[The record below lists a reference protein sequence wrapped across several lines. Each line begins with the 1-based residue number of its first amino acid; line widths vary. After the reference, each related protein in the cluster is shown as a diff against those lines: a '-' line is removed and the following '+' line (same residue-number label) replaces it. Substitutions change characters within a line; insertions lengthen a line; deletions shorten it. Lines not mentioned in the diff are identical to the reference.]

1 MQTGSGRAPLI
12 IAIVAALITYAAL
25 GHQTPF
31 GFLHHLGHHRITIS
45 TDKSADA
52 AEDARQAAADR
63 AQDAADRAQEEADR
77 AQEQSERKQELQEQ
91 ANELKHQAE
100 ELARQAKELAAAG
113 AEQAAAAIPA
123 IPALPAPPAPP
134 VAPAVPASAGTDTEV
149 RALEPFDSITIE
161 NSADATVTI
170 GDKQSVMITGGVGH
184 TQTNVHD
191 GKLTISGSMP
201 GMRVAII
208 VPHLHTLQVNG
219 YGKVSLVGLRD
230 PITIKANG
238 AVQLWGSGTVESANL
253 VMNGPSKFQLD
264 KLEAKNLTVQVNGV
278 GDADVFATESL
289 TADVKGVGH
298 VRYHGDPHLTTKI
311 NGPGTVQR
319 VAAS

>member
-12 IAIVAALITYAAL
+12 IAIVAALITYVAL

-31 GFLHHLGHHRITIS
+31 GFLHNLGHHKITIS
-45 TDKSADA
+45 TDKTADA
-52 AEDARQAAADR
+52 AEDARQEAADR

-77 AQEQSERKQELQEQ
+77 AQEQSERRRELQEQ
-91 ANELKHQAE
+91 ANELKQQAH
-100 ELARQAKELAAAG
+100 ELAEQARQLAQAG
-113 AEQAAAAIPA
+113 AEKAAAAIPPIPA
-123 IPALPAPPAPP
+123 IPSPPAPPAVPA
-134 VAPAVPASAGTDTEV
+134 APAAPATDTEV

-170 GDKQSVMITGGVGH
+170 GDKQSVMITGGIGH
-184 TQTNVHD
+184 TETNVHD
-191 GKLTISGSMP
+191 GKLTVSGSMP

-208 VPHLHTLQVNG
+208 VPHLRALQVNG

-238 AVQLWGSGTVESANL
+238 AVQLWGSGTVDSANL

-278 GDADVFATESL
+278 GDADVFATENL

-298 VRYHGDPHLTTKI
+298 VRYHGDPHLVTRI
-311 NGPGTVQR
+311 NGPGSVQR

>member
-12 IAIVAALITYAAL
+12 IAIVAALITYIAL
-25 GHQTPF
+25 GNQTPF
-31 GFLHHLGHHRITIS
+31 GFLHHLGHHKITID
-45 TDKSADA
+45 TDKTADA
-52 AEDARQAAADR
+52 AAEARQAALDR
-63 AQDAADRAQEEADR
+63 VQEAADRAQEEADR
-77 AQEQSERKQELQEQ
+77 AQEEQDNRREELRQRADELKQRAQELTEQ
-91 ANELKHQAE
+91 AQ
-100 ELARQAKELAAAG
+100 ELAAAG
-113 AEQAAAAIPA
+113 AEKAVAAIPA
-123 IPALPAPPAPP
+123 
-134 VAPAVPASAGTDTEV
+134 VPAVPAPPGAPAAPAAPGTDTEV
-149 RALEPFDSITIE
+149 RALETFDSITIE
-161 NSADATVTI
+161 NNADATVTI
-170 GDKQSVMITGGVGH
+170 GDKQSVMITGAVGH
-184 TQTNVHD
+184 TETNVHG

-208 VPHLHTLQVNG
+208 VPHLRTLQVNG

-230 PITIKANG
+230 PISIKANG

-278 GDADVFATESL
+278 GDADVFATENL

>member
-1 MQTGSGRAPLI
+1 VQTGSGRAPLI
-12 IAIVAALITYAAL
+12 IAIVAALITYVAF

-31 GFLHHLGHHRITIS
+31 GFLHHLGHHKITII
-45 TDKSADA
+45 TDKAADA

-63 AQDAADRAQEEADR
+63 AQDAADRAQEAADR

-91 ANELKHQAE
+91 ADELKRQAE
-100 ELARQAKELAAAG
+100 ELARQAKELASAG
-113 AEQAAAAIPA
+113 ADKAADAIQAI
-123 IPALPAPPAPP
+123 
-134 VAPAVPASAGTDTEV
+134 PAVPAVPATPATDTEV
-149 RALEPFDSITIE
+149 RSLEPFDSITIE

-170 GDKQSVMITGGVGH
+170 GDKQSVVITGGVGH
-184 TQTNVHD
+184 TETNVHD
-191 GKLTISGSMP
+191 GKLTVSGSMP

-208 VPHLHTLQVNG
+208 VPHLRALQANG

-238 AVQLWGSGTVESANL
+238 AVQLWGSGAVDSATL
-253 VMNGPSKFQLD
+253 VINGPSKFQLD

-278 GDADVFATESL
+278 GDADVFATENL

-298 VRYHGDPHLTTKI
+298 IRYHGDPHLVTKI